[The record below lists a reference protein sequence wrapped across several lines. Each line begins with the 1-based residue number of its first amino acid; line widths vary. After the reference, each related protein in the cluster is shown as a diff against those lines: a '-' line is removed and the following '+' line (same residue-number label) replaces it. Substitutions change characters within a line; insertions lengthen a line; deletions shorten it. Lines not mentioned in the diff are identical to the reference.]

1 MNKKKCKFVKIK
13 GLFSGGNM
21 TLEEQVKALLEEIR
35 ILKEINKKLEE
46 RILIQDKRILD
57 LEEELRQSKISKNS
71 SNSSKAP
78 STDIFNQK
86 RNQSLREQTG
96 KKTGGQLGHKGSYLK
111 MTDTPDAIIK
121 MEANYCNQ
129 CGFNLEEV
137 TSEAHSKRQLIDI
150 PPIQAKVTEY
160 QNCIKCCPK
169 CGHKQQGGFPEGIKN
184 HIQYGNN
191 IEATVAYYSVY
202 QYMPYKRLAQC
213 LKQLFNID
221 ISQGSIDNILSRM
234 SLKAEPVYQKIK
246 ENISHSEQVGSDETS
261 VKVDG
266 QKWWQWVWQ
275 SAQETYIS
283 VCQSRGSQAIDEE
296 FPNGLKRSILTTDRW
311 AAQLKTEAKAHQL
324 CIAHLLRDI
333 EFLIQ
338 AEKNEWS
345 IQLKQLFKS
354 AIEKKKICSQ
364 YIKENIEMIQLE
376 QKLDILLKSEIPKD
390 KNPKTL
396 ALQKSLTKHRESI
409 LTFLYHAET
418 PADNNGSERAI
429 RNVKVKQKISGQF
442 KIGQKRFSVLRS
454 VIDTCIKR
462 GIDILD
468 ALTAIANFVPAE

>member
-1 MNKKKCKFVKIK
+1 
-13 GLFSGGNM
+13 
-21 TLEEQVKALLEEIR
+21 
-35 ILKEINKKLEE
+35 
-46 RILIQDKRILD
+46 
-57 LEEELRQSKISKNS
+57 
-71 SNSSKAP
+71 
-78 STDIFNQK
+78 
-86 RNQSLREQTG
+86 
-96 KKTGGQLGHKGSYLK
+96 
-111 MTDTPDAIIK
+111 
-121 MEANYCNQ
+121 
-129 CGFNLEEV
+129 
-137 TSEAHSKRQLIDI
+137 
-150 PPIQAKVTEY
+150 
-160 QNCIKCCPK
+160 
-169 CGHKQQGGFPEGIKN
+169 
-184 HIQYGNN
+184 
-191 IEATVAYYSVY
+191 
-202 QYMPYKRLAQC
+202 MPYKRLAQC

-376 QKLDILLKSEIPKD
+376 QKLDILLKAEIPKD